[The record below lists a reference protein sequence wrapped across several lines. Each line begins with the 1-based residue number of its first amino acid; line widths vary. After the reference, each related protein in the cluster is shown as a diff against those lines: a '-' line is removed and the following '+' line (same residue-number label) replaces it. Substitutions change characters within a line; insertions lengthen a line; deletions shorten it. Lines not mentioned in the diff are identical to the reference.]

1 MYLNYR
7 RTLSV
12 MVNDDDDDDDDAQI
26 LIKISMVTMI
36 NC

>member
-12 MVNDDDDDDDDAQI
+12 MVNDDDDDDDAQI